1 MRNFQQSL
9 KVRIVSKDEGLAV
22 GSTSSGKTVA
32 AVGFKGVQPD
42 AFLRIFV
49 QCTNLILLCFY
60 MKIFMPIW
68 SYFEFIRG

>member
-32 AVGFKGVQPD
+32 AVWFKGVQPD
-42 AFLRIFV
+42 AFFKNFCPV
-49 QCTNLILLCFY
+49 
-60 MKIFMPIW
+60 
-68 SYFEFIRG
+68 